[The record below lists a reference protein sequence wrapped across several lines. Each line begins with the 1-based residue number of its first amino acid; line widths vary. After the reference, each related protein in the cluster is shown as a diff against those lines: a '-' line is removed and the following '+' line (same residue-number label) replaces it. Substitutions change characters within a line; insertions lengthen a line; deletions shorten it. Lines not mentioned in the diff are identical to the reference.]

1 MLIFGFSYAK
11 LYMKKR
17 NLLYLIVL
25 LLTLYSCIPS
35 KKVTYLQDLN
45 HDTLTSKYFSK
56 SHEYLL
62 QNGDNLYVSVESLD
76 TETQIALSGNLQMQ
90 NVQGVGAKYKDVY
103 FIDNEGFINLPHIG
117 KLQIVGK
124 SLSQAYDTINFKYA
138 NFFNQVKVNVRLAN
152 GYITILGEVNK
163 PGRYELTYEDRIS
176 IYELLGLAGDL
187 KKQADRNNVKIV
199 RRNNDENQVFII
211 DLTKANALEN
221 PIFYL
226 QPNDLVYVEPLKAVF
241 WEQESFP
248 FMSTVSIVLATI
260 TSLLV
265 IFTYSKQ

>member
-1 MLIFGFSYAK
+1 
-11 LYMKKR
+11 
-17 NLLYLIVL
+17 
-25 LLTLYSCIPS
+25 
-35 KKVTYLQDLN
+35 
-45 HDTLTSKYFSK
+45 
-56 SHEYLL
+56 
-62 QNGDNLYVSVESLD
+62 
-76 TETQIALSGNLQMQ
+76 
-90 NVQGVGAKYKDVY
+90 
-103 FIDNEGFINLPHIG
+103 
-117 KLQIVGK
+117 
-124 SLSQAYDTINFKYA
+124 
-138 NFFNQVKVNVRLAN
+138 
-152 GYITILGEVNK
+152 LGEVNK